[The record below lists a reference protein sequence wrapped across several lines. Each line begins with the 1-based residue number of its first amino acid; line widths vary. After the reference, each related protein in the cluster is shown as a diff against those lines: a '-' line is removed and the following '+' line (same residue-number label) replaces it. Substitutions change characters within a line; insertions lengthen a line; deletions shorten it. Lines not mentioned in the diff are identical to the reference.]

1 MAAVAMLAEVGVMEW
16 LWGCGGGGDGG
27 NGSGWN
33 AAVLLSVVMGQHC
46 GW

>member
-16 LWGCGGGGDGG
+16 LWGRGGGGGGDG
-27 NGSGWN
+27 NGWN